1 MMRKG
6 LLFLCILCHTLYGQ
20 NLSNSSNLDQTYTW
34 SQEPNGYNFPVAI
47 NVPDNGGIT
56 AEGGFPVCILLH
68 GNGGNGDQMA
78 NQFSNVLSC
87 HILVA
92 PTGYQNSWNICQ
104 EGSDAPDTDLVE
116 SLIDTLQSFT
126 NVNPNKIRILGSS
139 NGGALANRLF
149 IENNNPAV
157 DRIVA
162 IVSHLNTYQYHD
174 AAFYMPS
181 GLTDSSLPNCGYNTT
196 AIPSTTRAYLSIS
209 NDNDPLI
216 PYNGGSS
223 PVGVDFLPAEEAA
236 YLIAQYK
243 GYSGSLVSGMMGSPM
258 GMPLIFEYAYPQQ
271 EVYHIRGNASH
282 AANESQ
288 LEYAKT
294 FLEDCIYSL
303 SAENLV
309 NHESIKLISH
319 AQDATSFRLVNL
331 PKLHEIVAMNA
342 LGQVFDVLALDDDHF
357 ALHAPV
363 GSYFIQVYSGNQLLK
378 TIPYIKLR

>member
-1 MMRKG
+1 MRIR
-6 LLFLCILCHTLYGQ
+6 LFFLCMLSHILYGQ
-20 NLSNSSNLDQTYTW
+20 ELSNSSNLEQSYTW
-34 SQEPNGYNFPVAI
+34 SQEPNGYDFPVAI
-47 NVPDNGGIT
+47 NVPENGGIT
-56 AEGGFPVCILLH
+56 PEGGFPVCILLH
-68 GNGGNGDQMA
+68 GNGGNGNQMA

-92 PTGYQNSWNICQ
+92 PTGYQNSWNVCQ
-104 EGSDAPDTDLVE
+104 EGSDAPDTDLVG

-149 IENNNPAV
+149 IENDNAGV

-162 IVSHLNTYQYHD
+162 IVSHLNTYQFHD

-181 GLTDSSLPNCGYNTT
+181 ELTDNSLSNCGYNTT

-243 GYSGSLVSGMMGSPM
+243 GYNGSMISGMMGSPM
-258 GMPLIFEYAYPQQ
+258 GIPLIFEYAYPQQ

-282 AANESQ
+282 GANESQ

-294 FLEDCIYSL
+294 FLEDCIYPL

-309 NHESIKLISH
+309 NHESIKLISY

-378 TIPYIKLR
+378 TIPYIKFR

>member
-1 MMRKG
+1 MRT
-6 LLFLCILCHTLYGQ
+6 LLFSLCMLSQMLYGQ
-20 NLSNSSNLDQTYTW
+20 ELSNSSNLDQSYTW
-34 SQEPNGYNFPVAI
+34 SQEPNGYDFPVAI
-47 NVPDNGGIT
+47 NVPENGGVT
-56 AEGGFPVCILLH
+56 PEGGFPVCILLH

-78 NQFSNVLSC
+78 NQFGNVLSC

-104 EGSDAPDTDLVE
+104 EGSDAPDTDLVG

-139 NGGALANRLF
+139 NGAALANRLF
-149 IENNNPAV
+149 IENDNDGI

-162 IVSHLNTYQYHD
+162 IVSQLNTYQYHNS
-174 AAFYMPS
+174 AFYMPS
-181 GLTDSSLPNCGYNTT
+181 DLTDNSLPNCGYNTMVN
-196 AIPSTTRAYLSIS
+196 PSTTRAYLSIC
-209 NDNDPLI
+209 NDNDPMI

-243 GYSGSLVSGMMGSPM
+243 GYNGSMISGMMGNPM

-288 LEYAKT
+288 LDYVKS
-294 FLEDCIYSL
+294 FLEDCTFPL
-303 SAENLV
+303 SSEDLV
-309 NHESIKLISH
+309 NPEAIQLITN
-319 AQDATSFRLVNL
+319 AQTASFSLTNL
-331 PKLHEIVAMNA
+331 PEQAEVSVINS
-342 LGQVFDVLALDDDHF
+342 LGQTCGIQRHEKNSFSINEPA
-357 ALHAPV
+357 
-363 GSYFIQVYSGNQLLK
+363 GIYYIQVRFNNQELK
-378 TIPYIKLR
+378 ILPYYNKE

>member
-1 MMRKG
+1 MRTL
-6 LLFLCILCHTLYGQ
+6 LLFLCMLSQMLYGQ
-20 NLSNSSNLDQTYTW
+20 ELSNSSNLDQSYSW
-34 SQEPNGYNFPVAI
+34 SQEPNGYDFPVAI
-47 NVPDNGGIT
+47 NVPDNGGVT
-56 AEGGFPVCILLH
+56 PEGGFPVCILLH

-104 EGSDAPDTDLVE
+104 EGSDAPDTDLVG

-149 IENNNPAV
+149 IENDNAGV

-162 IVSHLNTYQYHD
+162 IVSQMNTFQYHD

-181 GLTDSSLPNCGYNTT
+181 GLTDNSLSNCGYNTMVN
-196 AIPSTTRAYLSIS
+196 PSTTRAYLSIC
-209 NDNDPLI
+209 NDNDPMI

-243 GYSGSLVSGMMGSPM
+243 GYNGSMISGMMGNPM

-271 EVYHIRGNASH
+271 KVYHIRGNASH

-288 LEYAKT
+288 LDYVKS
-294 FLEDCIYSL
+294 FLEDCTFPL
-303 SAENLV
+303 SSEDLV
-309 NHESIKLISH
+309 NPEAIQLITN
-319 AQDATSFRLVNL
+319 AQTASFSLTNL
-331 PKLHEIVAMNA
+331 PEQAEVSVINS
-342 LGQVFDVLALDDDHF
+342 LGQTCA
-357 ALHAPV
+357 
-363 GSYFIQVYSGNQLLK
+363 IQRHEQNSFSINEPTGFYYILIRVSNQELK
-378 TIPYIKLR
+378 ILPYYNKE

>member
-1 MMRKG
+1 M
-6 LLFLCILCHTLYGQ
+6 LYGQ
-20 NLSNSSNLDQTYTW
+20 ELSNSSNLDQSYTW
-34 SQEPNGYNFPVAI
+34 SQEPNGYDFPVAI
-47 NVPDNGGIT
+47 NVPENGGVT
-56 AEGGFPVCILLH
+56 PEGGFPVCILLH

-104 EGSDAPDTDLVE
+104 EGSDAPDTDLVG

-139 NGGALANRLF
+139 NGGALANRLL

-157 DRIVA
+157 DRIIA
-162 IVSHLNTYQYHD
+162 IVSQLNTYQFHD
-174 AAFYMPS
+174 AGFYMPS
-181 GLTDSSLPNCGYNTT
+181 GITDNSLSNCGYNTT
-196 AIPSTTRAYLSIS
+196 VNPSTTRAYLSIC

-216 PYNGGSS
+216 PYNGGFS

-236 YLIAQYK
+236 YIIAQHK
-243 GYSGSLVSGMMGSPM
+243 GYNGSLISGMMGNPM

-288 LEYAKT
+288 LDYVKS
-294 FLEDCIYSL
+294 FLEDCTFPL
-303 SAENLV
+303 SSEDFVNPEAIQLITNAEN
-309 NHESIKLISH
+309 S
-319 AQDATSFRLVNL
+319 SFRLTNL
-331 PKLHEIVAMNA
+331 PEQAEVSVINS
-342 LGQVFDVLALDDDHF
+342 LGQTCA
-357 ALHAPV
+357 
-363 GSYFIQVYSGNQLLK
+363 IQRHQQNSFVIDKSAGIYYILVTVYNQELK
-378 TIPYIKLR
+378 ILPYYNKD

>member
-68 GNGGNGDQMA
+68 GNGGNGNQMI

>member
-1 MMRKG
+1 MLSHM
-6 LLFLCILCHTLYGQ
+6 LYGQ
-20 NLSNSSNLDQTYTW
+20 ELSNSSNLNQFYTW
-34 SQEPNGYNFPVAI
+34 TQEPNGYDFPVAI
-47 NVPDNGGIT
+47 NVPENGGVT
-56 AEGGFPVCILLH
+56 PEGGFPVCILLH

-104 EGSDAPDTDLVE
+104 EGSDAPDTDLVG

-149 IENNNPAV
+149 IENDNPGV

-162 IVSHLNTYQYHD
+162 IVSQLNTYQYHD
-174 AAFYMPS
+174 ATFYMPS
-181 GLTDSSLPNCGYNTT
+181 GLTDNSLPNCGYNTT
-196 AIPSTTRAYLSIS
+196 VNPNTTRAYLSIC

-243 GYSGSLVSGMMGSPM
+243 GYSGSMIGGMEGNPI
-258 GMPLIFEYAYPQQ
+258 GMPLVFEYAYPEQ

-288 LEYAKT
+288 LDYVKS
-294 FLEDCIYSL
+294 FLEDCTFPL
-303 SAENLV
+303 SSEDLV
-309 NHESIKLISH
+309 NPEAIQLITN
-319 AQDATSFRLVNL
+319 AQTASFSLTNL
-331 PKLHEIVAMNA
+331 PEQAEVSVINS
-342 LGQVFDVLALDDDHF
+342 LGQTCA
-357 ALHAPV
+357 
-363 GSYFIQVYSGNQLLK
+363 IQRHEQNSFSINKPAGFYYILVRVSNQELK
-378 TIPYIKLR
+378 ILPYYNKE